1 MKENIL
7 IKEEFKSLTKEIFI
21 DKKEDKS
28 DKSTTLL
35 FSKKFLNI
43 IKIIVIFFSLMFFIR
58 TIHILNLKED
68 IIMNNKDICY
78 KEENF
83 NFKGYTSS
91 IKPIAFY
98 HLENENISN
107 INNKEIVKNLTD
119 QITLAKNHGIYGYGF
134 YFFLNIKNIIYNK
147 YIEIFLE
154 NENLNIP
161 FLLIL
166 KTNGIIDEKGESID
180 FDKIS
185 LNLTKYILDKRY
197 IKIDNKPVIML
208 NHDKID
214 EIKIENIRRSFKNNK
229 LSEIFILSNIDEKN
243 LNDKNKNDKRGSNG
257 QYYLTSLEELPKVN
271 LYYKELYSYF
281 YTHLLYH
288 DKEIFSNIANNNIF
302 RSSIS
307 MNKYP
312 IYDREVNNILYED
325 YNPVK
330 FYFLN
335 KLIVNW
341 TLENHSKD
349 NQYIFI
355 DNFNYLLPNEF
366 LGYAN
371 INSFCKALYN
381 LPLISNDYYNF
392 NLVELKKNV
401 SVLAHI
407 HLYYTELMEE
417 IIEKT
422 NNIPVPFDLYI
433 TTNTEEKKN
442 IIENYIKINSKAHKY
457 EILIT
462 KNKGRDIMPFIIQL
476 KDKWKNYKY
485 LCHLHTKK
493 HGYLGGDEWR
503 DYLYENLLGNKT
515 IISKILS
522 DFENNKKLGLIYPE
536 CFYKHLSYIFYVH
549 KNHRKFL
556 NHILELLFKKAYN
569 NKGVIEFPV
578 GNMFWART
586 DAIRQIFD
594 MKLYEICPEE
604 KGQFDDTLLHAI
616 ERSWNYIAQLNG
628 YNYKTIFYTF

>member
-28 DKSTTLL
+28 DKFNTLL

-83 NFKGYTSS
+83 DFSGYTSS

-98 HLENENISN
+98 NIENENISN

-119 QITLAKNHGIYGYGF
+119 QINFAKNHGIYGYGF

-166 KTNGIIDEKGESID
+166 KTNGIIDEKGDSID

-229 LSEIFILSNIDEKN
+229 FGEIFILSNIDEKN
-243 LNDKNKNDKRGSNG
+243 MNDKNKNDKRGSDG
-257 QYYLTSLEELPKVN
+257 QYYLASLGELPRVN

-307 MNKYP
+307 INKYP

-335 KLIVNW
+335 KLVFNW
-341 TLENHSKD
+341 TVENHSKD

-355 DNFNYLLPNEF
+355 DNFNNLLPNEF

-392 NLVELKKNV
+392 NLVELKNDV

-433 TTNTEEKKN
+433 
-442 IIENYIKINSKAHKY
+442 YS
-457 EILIT
+457 
-462 KNKGRDIMPFIIQL
+462 
-476 KDKWKNYKY
+476 
-485 LCHLHTKK
+485 
-493 HGYLGGDEWR
+493 
-503 DYLYENLLGNKT
+503 
-515 IISKILS
+515 SS
-522 DFENNKKLGLIYPE
+522 
-536 CFYKHLSYIFYVH
+536 V
-549 KNHRKFL
+549 
-556 NHILELLFKKAYN
+556 
-569 NKGVIEFPV
+569 
-578 GNMFWART
+578 
-586 DAIRQIFD
+586 
-594 MKLYEICPEE
+594 
-604 KGQFDDTLLHAI
+604 
-616 ERSWNYIAQLNG
+616 
-628 YNYKTIFYTF
+628 

>member
-1 MKENIL
+1 
-7 IKEEFKSLTKEIFI
+7 
-21 DKKEDKS
+21 
-28 DKSTTLL
+28 
-35 FSKKFLNI
+35 
-43 IKIIVIFFSLMFFIR
+43 
-58 TIHILNLKED
+58 
-68 IIMNNKDICY
+68 MNNKDICY

-98 HLENENISN
+98 HVENENISN

-119 QITLAKNHGIYGYGF
+119 QINFAKTHDIYGYGF
-134 YFFLNIKNIIYNK
+134 YFFLNVKNIIFNK
-147 YIEIFLE
+147 FIEIFLE
-154 NENLNIP
+154 NENLSMP

-166 KTNGIIDEKGESID
+166 KTNGITDEKGESID

-229 LSEIFILSNIDEKN
+229 FGEIFILSNIDEKN

-307 MNKYP
+307 INKYP
-312 IYDREVNNILYED
+312 IYDRKVNNILYED

-335 KLIVNW
+335 KLVFNW
-341 TLENHSKD
+341 TVENHSKD

-355 DNFNYLLPNEF
+355 DNFNNLLPNEF

-381 LPLISNDYYNF
+381 LPLLTNDYYNF

-401 SVLAHI
+401 LVLAHI

-442 IIENYIKINSKAHKY
+442 IIENYTKINSKAHKY

-476 KDKWKNYKY
+476 KDKWKKYKY

>member
-1 MKENIL
+1 M
-7 IKEEFKSLTKEIFI
+7 
-21 DKKEDKS
+21 
-28 DKSTTLL
+28 
-35 FSKKFLNI
+35 
-43 IKIIVIFFSLMFFIR
+43 
-58 TIHILNLKED
+58 
-68 IIMNNKDICY
+68 
-78 KEENF
+78 
-83 NFKGYTSS
+83 
-91 IKPIAFY
+91 
-98 HLENENISN
+98 
-107 INNKEIVKNLTD
+107 
-119 QITLAKNHGIYGYGF
+119 
-134 YFFLNIKNIIYNK
+134 
-147 YIEIFLE
+147 
-154 NENLNIP
+154 
-161 FLLIL
+161 
-166 KTNGIIDEKGESID
+166 
-180 FDKIS
+180 
-185 LNLTKYILDKRY
+185 
-197 IKIDNKPVIML
+197 
-208 NHDKID
+208 
-214 EIKIENIRRSFKNNK
+214 
-229 LSEIFILSNIDEKN
+229 
-243 LNDKNKNDKRGSNG
+243 
-257 QYYLTSLEELPKVN
+257 
-271 LYYKELYSYF
+271 
-281 YTHLLYH
+281 
-288 DKEIFSNIANNNIF
+288 
-302 RSSIS
+302 
-307 MNKYP
+307 
-312 IYDREVNNILYED
+312 
-325 YNPVK
+325 
-330 FYFLN
+330 
-335 KLIVNW
+335 
-341 TLENHSKD
+341 
-349 NQYIFI
+349 
-355 DNFNYLLPNEF
+355 
-366 LGYAN
+366 
-371 INSFCKALYN
+371 
-381 LPLISNDYYNF
+381 ISNDYYNF
-392 NLVELKKNV
+392 NLIELKKNV

-442 IIENYIKINSKAHKY
+442 IIENYIKIHSKAHKY

-476 KDKWKNYKY
+476 KDKWKKYKY

-503 DYLYENLLGNKT
+503 DYLYENLLGNNI

>member
-28 DKSTTLL
+28 DKFNTLL

-58 TIHILNLKED
+58 TIHIFNLKED

-119 QITLAKNHGIYGYGF
+119 QINFAKNHGIYGYGF
-134 YFFLNIKNIIYNK
+134 YFFLNIKNIIFNK
-147 YIEIFLE
+147 LIEIFLE
-154 NENLNIP
+154 NENLSMP

-166 KTNGIIDEKGESID
+166 KTNGIIDEKGDSID

-214 EIKIENIRRSFKNNK
+214 EIKIENIRRSFKTNK
-229 LSEIFILSNIDEKN
+229 LGEIFILSNIDEKN
-243 LNDKNKNDKRGSNG
+243 LNDKNKNDKRGSDG
-257 QYYLTSLEELPKVN
+257 QYYLASLGELPRVN

-307 MNKYP
+307 INKYP

-335 KLIVNW
+335 KLVFNW
-341 TLENHSKD
+341 TMENHSKD

-381 LPLISNDYYNF
+381 LPMISNDYYNF
-392 NLVELKKNV
+392 NLVELKKSV

-476 KDKWKNYKY
+476 KDKWKKYKY

>member
-28 DKSTTLL
+28 DKFNTLL

-58 TIHILNLKED
+58 TIHIFNLKED

-119 QITLAKNHGIYGYGF
+119 QINFAKNHGIYGYGF

-147 YIEIFLE
+147 HIEIFLE

-166 KTNGIIDEKGESID
+166 KTNGIIDEKGDSID

-229 LSEIFILSNIDEKN
+229 FGEIFILSNIDEKN
-243 LNDKNKNDKRGSNG
+243 MNDKNKNDKRGSDG
-257 QYYLTSLEELPKVN
+257 QYYLASLGELPRVN

-307 MNKYP
+307 INKYP

-335 KLIVNW
+335 KLVFNW
-341 TLENHSKD
+341 TMENHSKD

-381 LPLISNDYYNF
+381 LPMISNDYYNF
-392 NLVELKKNV
+392 NLVELKKSV

-476 KDKWKNYKY
+476 KDKWKKYKY

>member
-28 DKSTTLL
+28 DKFNTLL

-83 NFKGYTSS
+83 DFRGYNSS

-98 HLENENISN
+98 HFENENISTF
-107 INNKEIVKNLTD
+107 NKNEIVKNLTD
-119 QITLAKNHGIYGYGF
+119 QINFAKNHGIYGYGF
-134 YFFLNIKNIIYNK
+134 YFFLNIKNIIFNK
-147 YIEIFLE
+147 LIEIFLE

-166 KTNGIIDEKGESID
+166 KTNGIIDEKGDSID

-229 LSEIFILSNIDEKN
+229 FGEIFILSNIDEKN
-243 LNDKNKNDKRGSNG
+243 MNDKNKNDKRGSDG
-257 QYYLTSLEELPKVN
+257 QYYLTSLEELPRVN

-307 MNKYP
+307 INKYP

-381 LPLISNDYYNF
+381 LPMISNDYYNF
-392 NLVELKKNV
+392 NLVELKKSV

-476 KDKWKNYKY
+476 KDKWKKYKY